1 MDFLDGVVIAFAG
14 ADTQRGFDRDNENL
28 AVTNAA
34 SLGRCGNGF
43 YDAVGKAVF
52 NYNLKLYLRQK
63 VDNIFGPPLQFGV
76 ALLTAKAFG
85 FGNGDT
91 RDANFVQRFFHLV
104 QFEWLDD
111 RFDLFHGFSLYG
123 A

>member
-1 MDFLDGVVIAFAG
+1 M
-14 ADTQRGFDRDNENL
+14 
-28 AVTNAA
+28 
-34 SLGRCGNGF
+34 
-43 YDAVGKAVF
+43 
-52 NYNLKLYLRQK
+52 
-63 VDNIFGPPLQFGV
+63 

-85 FGNGDT
+85 FSNSDA